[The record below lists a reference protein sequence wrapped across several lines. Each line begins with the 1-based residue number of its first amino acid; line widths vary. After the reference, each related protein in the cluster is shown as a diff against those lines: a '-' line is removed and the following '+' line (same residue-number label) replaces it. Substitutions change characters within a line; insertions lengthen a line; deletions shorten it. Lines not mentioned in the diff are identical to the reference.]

1 MYITKSRNEV
11 TRKMNRMEIVVNSA
25 EEMCKTMQ
33 TMQTDYPNATFENLE
48 YLGIEN
54 GRLTIRI
61 SYTLN

>member
-1 MYITKSRNEV
+1 
-11 TRKMNRMEIVVNSA
+11 MNRMEIIVNSA